1 LFLVKTVARN
11 VDAPSRAVHPQTALS
26 YAVLLAV
33 LVLAAWLLARMTGA
47 PNAWWLPLSVAAL
60 GEPSLEGSPGRAVAR
75 LAAALAGTLLL
86 LVALQ
91 GLEPPAVR
99 VGLAMGLLL
108 ALLLLGRKHLWLQGF
123 LLAPMLVLIAVPV
136 TADGDV
142 RHLAATMLAS
152 GLVFAFTVL
161 GKWMLWMLRPDSGR
175 VHA

>member
-1 LFLVKTVARN
+1 
-11 VDAPSRAVHPQTALS
+11 
-26 YAVLLAV
+26 V

-60 GEPSLEGSPGRAVAR
+60 GSRHSRGRQAGSRAACRGAR
-75 LAAALAGTLLL
+75 CTLLL

-91 GLEPPAVR
+91 GLEPSAVR

-136 TADGDV
+136 AADGDV
-142 RHLAATMLAS
+142 RHMAATMLAS

-161 GKWMLWMLRPDSGR
+161 GKWMLWLLRPDSGR